1 MIYREATRS
10 DVAAMREIYRPYV
23 EGTTVSFE
31 YETPSLVD
39 FTARFERITRDFPW
53 YVAEENG
60 EIAGY
65 AYADRAFERR
75 AYCWDADLSVYIS
88 EKWHGRGIGRR
99 FYALLEDALRRMG
112 YVSAYA
118 LVTEENAASC
128 AFHERMGYTLVGTF
142 HDSGYKFDTWYD
154 MVWMEK
160 MIGPH
165 KAPQQPVAFG
175 CWTVD

>member
-75 AYCWDADLSVYIS
+75 AYCWDADMSVYIS
-88 EKWHGRGIGRR
+88 EKWHGRGIGRQ

-128 AFHERMGYTLVGTF
+128 AFHERMGYEKMCVMPRT
-142 HDSGYKFDTWYD
+142 GYKMGKWLGVTWYVKFLREAD
-154 MVWMEK
+154 DP
-160 MIGPH
+160 GDAP
-165 KAPQQPVAFG
+165 KAWRDVR
-175 CWTVD
+175 